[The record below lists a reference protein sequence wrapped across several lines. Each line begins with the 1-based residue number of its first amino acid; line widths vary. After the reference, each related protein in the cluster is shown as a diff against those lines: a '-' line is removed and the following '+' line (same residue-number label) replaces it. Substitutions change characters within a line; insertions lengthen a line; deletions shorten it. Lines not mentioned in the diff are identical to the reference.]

1 MIGFL
6 HANTSSINLR
16 DIISNIVF
24 LHQIDLLEPKGR
36 KLMSSCFDGPEHVGW
51 GATCDPESKKGQR
64 GYCGPGET
72 SEEEGSIIYPNSTN
86 WGWCD
91 NNCVTGG
98 RGNNILQA
106 CLQLKPVNHQ
116 AKLNTLLFF
125 SIHPGIQVRFDS
137 WE

>member
-1 MIGFL
+1 
-6 HANTSSINLR
+6 
-16 DIISNIVF
+16 
-24 LHQIDLLEPKGR
+24 
-36 KLMSSCFDGPEHVGW
+36 MSSCFDGPEHVGW
-51 GATCDPESKKGQR
+51 CATCDPESKKGQR

-72 SEEEGSIIYPNSTN
+72 NSEEEGPIIYPNSTN